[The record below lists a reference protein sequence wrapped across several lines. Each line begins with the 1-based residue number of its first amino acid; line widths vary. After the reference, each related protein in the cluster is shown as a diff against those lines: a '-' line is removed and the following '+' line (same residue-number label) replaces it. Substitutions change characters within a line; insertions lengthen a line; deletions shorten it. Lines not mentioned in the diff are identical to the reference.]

1 MARYIDADLLKSKF
15 EYDNNDSPVYVEAT
29 KAIHKIIDEC
39 PTVEVVPVVHAY
51 WKYRHVCSHCGYDD
65 GWFRRYK
72 ICPNCGAKMDA
83 KEMNN
88 EQV

>member
-1 MARYIDADLLKSKF
+1 MARYIDAEKLVEHKSPNVKTL
-15 EYDNNDSPVYVEAT
+15 YMQGWND
-29 KAIHKIIDEC
+29 AIDAIIGNE
-39 PTVEVVPVVHAY
+39 PTADVMPVVHAY

-72 ICPNCGAKMDA
+72 ICPNCGARMDA